1 MASSEHIEQ
10 RELVRW
16 FRQTFAGTRIFA
28 IPNGGHRHL
37 SVAAKLKAEGTT
49 SGVPDLYVPQ
59 WRLWIEM
66 KRETGGRLSKPQM
79 DWIDYLTT
87 VCGDHVIVGAGFRDA
102 RKKILEI
109 VKENGLH
116 KAQ

>member
-1 MASSEHIEQ
+1 MATDNEHVEQ
-10 RELVRW
+10 RRLVQW
-16 FRQTFAGTRIFA
+16 FRQTFAGVRIFS

-37 SVAAKLKAEGTT
+37 SVAAKLKAEGAT

-66 KRETGGRLSKPQM
+66 KRSTGGRLSKTQI

-87 VCGDHVIVGAGFRDA
+87 VCGDDVVVGSGFEDA
-102 RKKILEI
+102 REKILEI
-109 VKENGLH
+109 MQKKG
-116 KAQ
+116 

>member
-1 MASSEHIEQ
+1 MATDSEHVEQ
-10 RELVRW
+10 RRLVQW
-16 FRQTFAGTRIFA
+16 FRQAFAGVRIFS

-37 SVAAKLKAEGTT
+37 SVAAKLKAEGAT

-66 KRETGGRLSKPQM
+66 KRSTGGRLSKTQI

-87 VCGDHVIVGAGFRDA
+87 VCGNDVVVGAGFDDA
-102 RKKILEI
+102 REKILEI
-109 VKENGLH
+109 MQKKG
-116 KAQ
+116 